1 MIDTIRQMHRALAR
15 LRSTVAALL
24 VAVMV
29 IVPVA
34 DAFLCSFESDAQH
47 ATNDHTGSSLQDEAG
62 KGDVPD
68 GSHGACA
75 HNHCHHAAANL
86 FFSAGVLYLGVHVEQ
101 PALQDPGRAFG
112 LSEGPMRP
120 PQV

>member
-1 MIDTIRQMHRALAR
+1 MHRALAR
-15 LRSTVAALL
+15 LRSAVATLL
-24 VAVMV
+24 LAVMV

-34 DAFLCSFESDAQH
+34 DAFVCSFESDAHH
-47 ATNDHTGSSLQDEAG
+47 ATADHTGSSPQDEAG

-68 GSHGACA
+68 GSHAACA

-86 FFSAGVLYLGVHVEQ
+86 FFSAAVGYRAVHDVQ
-101 PALQDPGRAFG
+101 PVPQDPGRASA

-120 PQV
+120 PQS